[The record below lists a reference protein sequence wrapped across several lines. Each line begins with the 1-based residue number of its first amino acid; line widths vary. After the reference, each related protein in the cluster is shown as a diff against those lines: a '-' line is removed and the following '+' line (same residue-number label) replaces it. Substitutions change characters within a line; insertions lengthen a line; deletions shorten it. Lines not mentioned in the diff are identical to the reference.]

1 MNVVC
6 TDGTQFTCT
15 SYELTD
21 KGVKL
26 YSADVEEM
34 DDASAR
40 YASDDSDEFQ
50 IGFVPEANLL
60 YILPDGV
67 VPAGQQLIGQPQQ
80 PTDTAPPAAKGGSQN
95 RQRPRW

>member
-6 TDGTQFTCT
+6 VDGTQFTCT
-15 SYELTD
+15 SYELTN

-40 YASDDSDEFQ
+40 YSADDSDEFQ
-50 IGFVPEANLL
+50 IGFVPESQLQ

-67 VPAGQQLIGQPQQ
+67 VPAGRQSASVPQQ
-80 PTDTAPPAAKGGSQN
+80 PAGTVPPAGRRGPN
-95 RQRPRW
+95 HRQQPMR

>member
-6 TDGTQFTCT
+6 ADGTQFTCT

-50 IGFVPEANLL
+50 IGFVPESQLQ

-67 VPAGQQLIGQPQQ
+67 VPAGRQNVGAPQQ
-80 PTDTAPPAAKGGSQN
+80 SPGTIPPAGQGGPN
-95 RQRPRW
+95 DRRGPMR